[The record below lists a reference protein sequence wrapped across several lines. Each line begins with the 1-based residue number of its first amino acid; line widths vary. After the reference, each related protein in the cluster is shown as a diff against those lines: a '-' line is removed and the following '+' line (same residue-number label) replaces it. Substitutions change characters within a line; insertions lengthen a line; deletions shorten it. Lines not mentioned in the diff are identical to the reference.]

1 MEEKKLTPEEEK
13 KVKMILL
20 GAGIFL
26 YAYLGAKA
34 GVSKSLSKANI
45 NIDLICEGKRFPLN
59 EIK

>member
-20 GAGIFL
+20 GAGMFL
-26 YAYLGAKA
+26 CAYLGAKV
-34 GVSKSLSKANI
+34 GVSRSLKKSNI
-45 NIDLICEGKRFPLN
+45 NIDHICEGRRIPLN